1 LKGVDILAILPKRRE
16 KRRVTSNIK
25 KTIAL
30 FMVFL
35 GLSIV
40 IHETCHLLAVK
51 ALGYEGR
58 VDYGFQFPTIYGF
71 VKIDPSPDNPV
82 HRLLIYL
89 AGGIGAGIVLFILW
103 TTIDD
108 TIAKLLLS
116 FFTVMQFTYGV
127 MEPLYGFEILDRSVL
142 QTGPTLVGL
151 IALIFFG
158 IKYRKLGWW

>member
-1 LKGVDILAILPKRRE
+1 MAILPKRRE

-30 FMVFL
+30 FLVFL

-40 IHETCHLLAVK
+40 IHETCHFLVVK
-51 ALGYEGR
+51 WLGYEGR

-71 VKIDPSPDNPV
+71 VQINPQPENLV
-82 HRLLIYL
+82 HRVLIYL

-127 MEPLYGFEILDRSVL
+127 MEPMYGFGLVDRSLL
-142 QTGPTLVGL
+142 QTVPTLVGL
-151 IALIFFG
+151 TALIIFG
-158 IKYRKLGWW
+158 VKYRKLGWW